1 MPPGVGLAA
10 YRIVQEALTNSI
22 RHASASH
29 SVVRLDNGAGQLVVE
44 ITDDGDGPKGTTGG
58 GNGLVG
64 MRERVAVYGGSL
76 DAGAGPDGGFRV
88 TRATP
93 LRRCGARDVIR
104 VAIVDDQALVRAG
117 FVVLLRTADDIEVVG
132 EAEDGQV
139 AVELVSRERPDVVL
153 MDIRMPNMD
162 GVEATR
168 RITSDDRLSSTRVL
182 ILTTFDHD
190 EYVFDAL
197 RAGASGFLLKDTL
210 PADLLAAVRVVAGG
224 EALLAPSVTRR
235 LMESFVQRSAATT
248 KAPEGLDLL
257 TPRETEVL
265 TAVARGLSNT
275 EIADT
280 LFMSHATAKTHVS
293 RLLTKL
299 NARDRAQLV
308 MLAYEAGVVTPGIHV
323 GLATASDEGGDVAP
337 DAEQSLAVDLG
348 ADLGA
353 DNRVAAGDFAVAP
366 DPLQRARVGEARCSV
381 RGHEVR
387 IASRANATVTP
398 VSIRDFA
405 RAS

>member
-1 MPPGVGLAA
+1 
-10 YRIVQEALTNSI
+10 
-22 RHASASH
+22 
-29 SVVRLDNGAGQLVVE
+29 
-44 ITDDGDGPKGTTGG
+44 
-58 GNGLVG
+58 
-64 MRERVAVYGGSL
+64 
-76 DAGAGPDGGFRV
+76 
-88 TRATP
+88 
-93 LRRCGARDVIR
+93 VIR

-139 AVELVSRERPDVVL
+139 AVDLVSRERPDVVL

-168 RITSDDRLSSTRVL
+168 RITSDERLSSTRVL

-248 KAPEGLDLL
+248 KAPEGFDLL

-308 MLAYEAGVVTPGIHV
+308 MLAYAAGVVPPGI
-323 GLATASDEGGDVAP
+323 T
-337 DAEQSLAVDLG
+337 
-348 ADLGA
+348 
-353 DNRVAAGDFAVAP
+353 
-366 DPLQRARVGEARCSV
+366 
-381 RGHEVR
+381 
-387 IASRANATVTP
+387 
-398 VSIRDFA
+398 
-405 RAS
+405 